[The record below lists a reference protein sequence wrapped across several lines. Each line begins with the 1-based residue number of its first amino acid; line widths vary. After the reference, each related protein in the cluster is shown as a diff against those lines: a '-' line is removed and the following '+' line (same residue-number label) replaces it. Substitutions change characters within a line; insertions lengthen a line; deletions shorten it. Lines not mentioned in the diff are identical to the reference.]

1 MEMREKILVSLEH
14 KPLSNEELAA
24 ALGRMDDDSDYV
36 RELYLLTQESLIE
49 QKAVSEG
56 CKTCACHVTY
66 KWRLTRDGRKQLNE
80 NNNRT

>member
-14 KPLSNEELAA
+14 KPLANEELAA

-36 RELYLLTQESLIE
+36 RELYLLTQESLI
-49 QKAVSEG
+49 QRSPVSEG

-66 KWRLTRDGRKQLNE
+66 KWRLTREGRKHLNE
-80 NNNRT
+80 TTNRT